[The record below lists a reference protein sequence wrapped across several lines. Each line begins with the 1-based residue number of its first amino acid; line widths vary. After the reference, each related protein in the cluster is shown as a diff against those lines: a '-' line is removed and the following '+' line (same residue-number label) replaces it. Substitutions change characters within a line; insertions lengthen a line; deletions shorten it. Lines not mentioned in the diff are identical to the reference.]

1 MTMYREYL
9 SQHRRIDTYRA
20 RLSPH
25 QPSWIC
31 EKGWR
36 VLRAAL
42 RRCYS
47 HHAKIIIPVVHDA
60 RRCTHGAGDVV
71 TTTRVLHMLTLEG
84 VVVGG

>member
-1 MTMYREYL
+1 MYREHL
-9 SQHRRIDTYRA
+9 TQHRRIDTYRA

-25 QPSWIC
+25 RPSSIC

-36 VLRAAL
+36 VLRATL
-42 RRCYS
+42 RWYYS
-47 HHAKIIIPVVHDA
+47 HHAKIIKPVVHDA

-71 TTTRVLHMLTLEG
+71 TTTRVLQMLTLED

>member
-1 MTMYREYL
+1 MTMYREH
-9 SQHRRIDTYRA
+9 STQHRTIDTYRA

-31 EKGWR
+31 KKGWR

-42 RRCYS
+42 RSCYS
-47 HHAKIIIPVVHDA
+47 HHAKIIKPVVHDA
-60 RRCTHGAGDVV
+60 RLCTHGAGDVV
-71 TTTRVLHMLTLEG
+71 TTTRVLHMLTLED